1 MLCGVYGIL
10 EGFEKDCKMFGDVRD
25 HKIKQTFQNLV
36 LGYECDFQGHVEVL
50 KPMDEPIDTLKGS
63 KCEYKSCSDGKIEMH
78 KTEYHQE
85 LYIYLPT

>member
-1 MLCGVYGIL
+1 MNDTNICPEVYL
-10 EGFEKDCKMFGDVRD
+10 FHERD

-50 KPMDEPIDTLKGS
+50 KPMDEPIDTLKDS
-63 KCEYKSCSDGKIEMH
+63 ECEYKSCSDGKIEMH